1 MLAIASHIEIDLK
14 RYCLPLLFLVYVN
27 DLPDCIQHSTIR
39 LFADDCILIIGTG
52 QSNLNPTPSFFKKT
66 SIHFSPGPLYGKW
79 SLILTSATQ

>member
-1 MLAIASHIEIDLK
+1 MLAIASYIEIDLK

-39 LFADDCILIIGTG
+39 LFADDRILHR

-79 SLILTSATQ
+79 SLILTSAAQ